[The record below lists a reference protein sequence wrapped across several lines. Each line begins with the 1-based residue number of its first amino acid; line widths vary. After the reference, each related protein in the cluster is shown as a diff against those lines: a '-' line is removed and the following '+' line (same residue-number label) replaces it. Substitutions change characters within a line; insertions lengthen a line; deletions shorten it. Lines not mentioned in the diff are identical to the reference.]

1 MYQLFDFEKRDCI
14 VQGYHFPCEAPHH
27 VVCLIH
33 GIGEHAGR
41 FSRVADYFNHAGI
54 AVVSMDLRGH
64 GRSQGVRGAC
74 APRVEVLRD
83 IDALIEYAQAFY
95 PGVPIVMYGH
105 SMGGNITLDYR
116 ARGVHNDVPIGYIIS
131 APWIRLVR
139 PVSGGLLTA
148 VKLLS
153 KIAPNYKIKSEFP
166 ENDLGNVAY
175 VRPYKKDPMVHPYA
189 TALCAYEGFTI
200 GTALEKGSN
209 EDNGRA
215 RKTPCLL
222 MHGTADKICDV
233 QGSREFAKLQDPQ
246 SFTLVEWPGYYHE
259 IHNGGPHGET
269 GEAVIERAIAFIESL
284 PDQAEKGNEAQ

>member
-1 MYQLFDFEKRDCI
+1 MYQLFDFEKRGNVI
-14 VQGYHFPCEAPHH
+14 QGYHFPCENPDH
-27 VVCLIH
+27 VVCLVH

-41 FSRVADYFNHAGI
+41 FARVAGYFEKEKI

-64 GRSQGVRGAC
+64 GRSRGKRGAC
-74 APRVEVLRD
+74 APRREVLRD
-83 IDALIEYAQAFY
+83 LDALVEYAQEFY

-116 ARGVHNDVPIGYIIS
+116 ARGGHNDVPAGYIIS

-153 KIAPNYKIKSEFP
+153 KIAPDFQIKSEFP
-166 ENDLGNVAY
+166 EEQLGNVEY
-175 VRPYKKDPMVHPYA
+175 VRPYKDDPLVHPYA
-189 TALCAYEGFTI
+189 TALCAYEGFSI
-200 GTALEKGSN
+200 GTALEKGTN

-215 RKTPCLL
+215 VKTPCLL
-222 MHGTADKICDV
+222 MHGTEDLICDI
-233 QGSREFAKLQDPQ
+233 QGSRAFAKFQDPQ
-246 SFTLVEWPGYYHE
+246 SFTMVEWPGYYHE

-269 GEAVIERAIAFIESL
+269 GEAVIQRAITFIKSL
-284 PDQAEKGNEAQ
+284 PKEENEKK

>member
-1 MYQLFDFEKRDCI
+1 MYQFFDFEKRDKI
-14 VQGYHFPCEAPHH
+14 VQGYHFPCEDPDY

-41 FSRVADYFNHAGI
+41 FARVADYFGKEKI

-74 APRVEVLRD
+74 APRAEVLRD
-83 IDALIEYAQAFY
+83 IDALIEYAREFY
-95 PGVPIVMYGH
+95 PNVPIVLYGH

-116 ARGVHNDVPIGYIIS
+116 ARGGHNDVPAGYIIS

-166 ENDLGNVAY
+166 ENQLGNVEY
-175 VRPYKKDPMVHPYA
+175 VRPYKNDPMVHPYA

-200 GTALEKGSN
+200 GTALEKGTN

-222 MHGTADKICDV
+222 MHGTDDLICDIR
-233 QGSREFAKLQDPQ
+233 GSRAFAKLQDPQ
-246 SFTLVEWPGYYHE
+246 SFTMVEWPGYYHE

-269 GEAVIERAIAFIESL
+269 GEAVIERAIAFIQAL
-284 PDQAEKGNEAQ
+284 PEHAEKGTEAQ

>member
-1 MYQLFDFEKRDCI
+1 M
-14 VQGYHFPCEAPHH
+14 
-27 VVCLIH
+27 VCLIH

-74 APRVEVLRD
+74 APRAEVLRD
-83 IDALIEYAQAFY
+83 IDALIEYAREFY
-95 PGVPIVMYGH
+95 PNVPIVLYGH

-116 ARGVHNDVPIGYIIS
+116 ARGGHNDVPIGYIIS